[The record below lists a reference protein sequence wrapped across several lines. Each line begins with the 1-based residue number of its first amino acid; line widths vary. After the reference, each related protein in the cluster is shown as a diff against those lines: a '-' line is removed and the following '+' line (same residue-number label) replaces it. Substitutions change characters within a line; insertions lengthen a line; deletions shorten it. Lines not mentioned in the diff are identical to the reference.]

1 MRGIAQLLQAQG
13 RHGDTMLAHITPEE
27 AGILKLLGGS
37 GTINPETGLPEF
49 WWNPFTWIQEKII
62 DPVFEFV
69 EEKVI
74 DPILDNPVK
83 AALKAA
89 ALATGNAWAVPV
101 IEGADVARQGG
112 DAGDI
117 LAATAASYAMGQ
129 ASGAVGNVIS
139 PEVASAVNSLG
150 LDPATAQV
158 LTDSA
163 SRALTSG
170 AMAAATG
177 RDVGAA
183 MTDGAIQG
191 AFKSF
196 TGPPAPTQED
206 INAIMN
212 LGGTPEQ
219 IALTQDIESI
229 MNLGGT
235 PEQQADTALLD
246 YQIPYEAALN
256 EALGLVPQEIHPP
269 EIPQEPPTS
278 YETGIGL
285 PGEEAAA
292 QSQGG
297 FGGTGN
303 ILGLEDYEEV
313 AGKDLA
319 EAQAQAGGPD
329 VYLGTQEPAAPQ
341 IKLPSVKLP
350 SAQDAMKQAMLGKA
364 KAAQESY
371 NQMLDQYLMS
381 QPVSVPFIANIPQ
394 TDLEAMFSGQ
404 TPIYWQGQA

>member
-1 MRGIAQLLQAQG
+1 LN
-13 RHGDTMLAHITPEE
+13 
-27 AGILKLLGGS
+27 LG
-37 GTINPETGLPEF
+37 
-49 WWNPFTWIQEKII
+49 K
-62 DPVFEFV
+62 
-69 EEKVI
+69 
-74 DPILDNPVK
+74 
-83 AALKAA
+83 
-89 ALATGNAWAVPV
+89 GN
-101 IEGADVARQGG
+101 IEGA
-112 DAGDI
+112 I
-117 LAATAASYAMGQ
+117 
-129 ASGAVGNVIS
+129 
-139 PEVASAVNSLG
+139 
-150 LDPATAQV
+150 
-158 LTDSA
+158 
-163 SRALTSG
+163 TSG
-170 AMAAATG
+170 AMGMMGQGIASAIRPEIASAFAEAGLDSATANLLTDATTRSLTAG
-177 RDVGAA
+177 TMAGLTGGDVGAA
-183 MTDGAIQG
+183 MQNAALNAGFG
-191 AFKSF
+191 SLV
-196 TGPPAPTQED
+196 GPPAPTQED

-235 PEQQADTALLD
+235 PEQQADTTLLD

-329 VYLGTQEPAAPQ
+329 VSLGTQEPAAPQ
-341 IKLPSVKLP
+341 IKPPSIKLP
-350 SAQDAMKQAMLGKA
+350 SAQDVMKPAILGQA

>member
-1 MRGIAQLLQAQG
+1 MNDMRGIAQLLQAQG

-49 WWNPFTWIQEKII
+49 FFSIGGWNPFDWFQETIIEPVLEKII

-89 ALATGNAWAVPV
+89 AIATGNAWAVPV

-219 IALTQDIESI
+219 
-229 MNLGGT
+229 
-235 PEQQADTALLD
+235 QASTALLD
-246 YQIPYEAALN
+246 YQTQLEKDLGAAQDQT
-256 EALGLVPQEIHPP
+256 PQDIYPLD
-269 EIPQEPPTS
+269 IPQEPPTS

-292 QSQGG
+292 QSQKG

-329 VYLGTQEPAAPQ
+329 VYVGTQETET
-341 IKLPSVKLP
+341 KLPTLKLP
-350 SAQDAMKQAMLGKA
+350 TGVQSAGPAQSPAPAGASGVNFLNLLGLLGLMQGQQQPMPQAP
-364 KAAQESY
+364 AQPPME
-371 NQMLDQYLMS
+371 D
-381 QPVSVPFIANIPQ
+381 VDFVPFERIETPY
-394 TDLEAMFSGQ
+394 TDYSVR
-404 TPIYWQGQA
+404 